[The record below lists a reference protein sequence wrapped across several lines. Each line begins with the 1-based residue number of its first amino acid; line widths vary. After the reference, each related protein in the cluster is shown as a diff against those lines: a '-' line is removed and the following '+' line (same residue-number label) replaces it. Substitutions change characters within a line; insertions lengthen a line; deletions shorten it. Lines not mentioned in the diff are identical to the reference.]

1 MSDKQPLKR
10 FSIGQL
16 SVSLWENEAD
26 DGEGGTRTFRSV
38 TASKQYYDRKADEW
52 KWQRLTLKQSEV
64 GRLIELL
71 GKISENAEE
80 PEPDEAEVQG
90 DTPF

>member
-16 SVSLWENEAD
+16 SVSLWENEVE
-26 DGEGGTRTFRSV
+26 DGENKRSFQSV

-52 KWQRLTLKQSEV
+52 KWQRLTLKPNEV
-64 GRLIELL
+64 GHMIGLL
-71 GKISENAEE
+71 EKIKEEDGGE
-80 PEPDEAEVQG
+80 PEPEGE
-90 DTPF
+90 TPF